1 MKSKSNAVA
10 TTETLSAFAR
20 RLSVRPS
27 YVTKLRQ
34 NDRLVMTPDNKVEV
48 ERSLARIEATR
59 DPNRDDVRA
68 RHARERGRKKEPGL
82 GDTVPVP
89 SPEVAQISE
98 SYTRAR
104 SVKERYLALQ
114 AKLDYDRAIGLVVD
128 TAVVQAAGM
137 EVGTALRAALENLPD
152 QLAPLVAPVADED
165 RCRRILQDHLE
176 AILKETAARIER
188 MGQQLATPPAT

>member
-1 MKSKSNAVA
+1 MNDKP
-10 TTETLSAFAR
+10 TITESLSAFAR
-20 RLSVRPS
+20 RLGVRPS

-34 NDRLVMTPDNKVEV
+34 ADRLVLTPDNKVEV
-48 ERSLARIEATR
+48 EASLARIEATK

-68 RHARERGRKKEPGL
+68 RHARERGQKKEPGL
-82 GDTVPVP
+82 GDTVPAP
-89 SPEVAQISE
+89 NPEVAQISE

-128 TAVVQAAGM
+128 TAVVQAAGV

-152 QLAPLVAPVADED
+152 QLAPLVAATADEE
-165 RCRRILQDHLE
+165 RCRQILQDHLE
-176 AILKETAARIER
+176 AILKEAAAKIER
-188 MGQQLATPPAT
+188 LGQQLATPPAN